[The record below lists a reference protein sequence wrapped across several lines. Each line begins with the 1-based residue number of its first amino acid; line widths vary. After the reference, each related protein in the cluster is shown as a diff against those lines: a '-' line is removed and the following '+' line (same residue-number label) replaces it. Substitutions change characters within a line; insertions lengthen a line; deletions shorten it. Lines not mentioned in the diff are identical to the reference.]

1 MKKSSVYHF
10 SSFVVGAVPPQPPP
24 IAPATS
30 LSLSLSLFPSLSL
43 HASSDEAPS
52 NFRQRLVEAAHLN
65 ETSPENVANTLHHK
79 RVLPV
84 APSTSSTPA

>member
-24 IAPATS
+24 IAPAT
-30 LSLSLSLFPSLSL
+30 SLSLSLFPSLSL